1 MHNVERVINRKC
13 TLIFRC
19 IIVANSDL
27 EHHSLPAVR
36 RLESENIAVL
46 NTLAKTL
53 LSVLV

>member
-1 MHNVERVINRKC
+1 M
-13 TLIFRC
+13 IFRC

-53 LSVLV
+53 LSVLALHSIQIVT